1 MKRIKGMKNRRAQ
14 KKKLARRNKKRRKRK
29 IETSIRLILELK
41 D

>member
-1 MKRIKGMKNRRAQ
+1 MKRIKETKNRRAQ
-14 KKKLARRNKKRRKRK
+14 RKKLARRNKKRRKRK